1 MQDKERQNQ
10 EVQLII
16 TFQSPTSLNHRIAT
30 SGPVCAEQLVMIGQ
44 RLLDE
49 GRFAWAME
57 RQRAAMEQVEAEQ
70 ANKIVVP
77 GPSPEGAAMEQVEA
91 EQANKIV
98 VPGPSPEEVERILRK
113 AKGVG

>member
-1 MQDKERQNQ
+1 MEKEQAK

-30 SGPVCAEQLVMIGQ
+30 SGPIAAEQLVMIGQ

-57 RQRAAMEQVEAEQ
+57 RQQAVMEKMEAREES
-70 ANKIVVP
+70 KIVVP
-77 GPSPEGAAMEQVEA
+77 GVSPQ
-91 EQANKIV
+91 
-98 VPGPSPEEVERILRK
+98 EVERILREG
-113 AKGVG
+113 KGGG